1 MVNSRGNEPW
11 LVRVRSTDG
20 VVLGAGLALSDRRI
34 LTCAH
39 VVSAGGDTE
48 SPATEPSWEVLVDLL
63 GQPGSK
69 TVPARVVP
77 GCWWPPTGDQRDDI
91 ALLEL
96 AEPMSQGP
104 FAPLRRTVTV
114 DRVVMM
120 YGFPAGVEYG
130 LYVQATLMGRSGAG
144 WERFQMNSGATQPR
158 VRPGFSGAAV
168 VDVETGDVFGM
179 VVSTYLDGD
188 RNQHA
193 IGGADQ
199 GGVSWMIPVETILN
213 RLPSI
218 SGQVP
223 GKPAVDPSFRSAGD
237 TSANREAT
245 DRITAFFGRR
255 SPGNV
260 LVLVIGHRGSDVA
273 AAVRR
278 AAVLSSRE
286 LRPRID
292 PDQDPTAPPIGSID
306 LAVDVTGRSAREV
319 SQRIADWAGSD
330 ATIAAPDG
338 DRAAETTPHSMIINN
353 IDGAA
358 DPETLLS
365 EVILPLVDQAPS
377 QDLRMLLTFSG
388 ESIPLRTTL
397 LARRVASLQAAEE
410 TVRRAYRAAAALV
423 ADVPRLRPL
432 ATDLRIQLT
441 KLRAAGGDPVTAR
454 LASTERAADR
464 ALASAESVRREIAAR
479 EGLWSELDGR
489 LGAYRAMAVQH
500 GFAEDPALGT
510 SYRRA
515 HDLLLAVPCELM
527 AAEAAARE
535 YAEVVSRRVGGQRA
549 GDAS

>member
-20 VVLGAGLALSDRRI
+20 EVLGAGLALGDRRI

-48 SPATEPSWEVLVDLL
+48 SSGTEPSWEVLVDLL

-69 TVPARVVP
+69 TVSARVVP
-77 GCWWPPTGDQRDDI
+77 GCWWPPTTDQRDDI

-114 DRVVMM
+114 DRTVMM
-120 YGFPAGVEYG
+120 YGFPAGVEHG
-130 LYVQATLMGRSGAG
+130 LYVQAQLMGRSGAG
-144 WERFQMNSGATQPR
+144 WERFQMNSGPTQPR

-168 VDVETGDVFGM
+168 VDVESGDVVGM

-188 RNQHA
+188 RSQHA

-245 DRITAFFGRR
+245 ERITDFFGRG

-260 LVLVIGHRGSDVA
+260 LVLVIGHRDSDIA

-286 LRPRID
+286 LRPRTD

-306 LAVDVTGRSAREV
+306 LAVDATGRSAREV
-319 SQRIADWAGSD
+319 SQRLADWAG
-330 ATIAAPDG
+330 ATSTAPDG
-338 DRAAETTPHSMIINN
+338 YRSAETTPHSMIINN

-358 DPETLLS
+358 DPEALLS

-377 QDLRMLLTFSG
+377 QDLRIMLTFSG
-388 ESIPLRTTL
+388 ESIALRTTL

-410 TVRRAYRAAAALV
+410 AVRRAYRAAAALV
-423 ADVPRLRPL
+423 ADVPRLQPL

-441 KLRAAGGDPVTAR
+441 KLRAAGGDTVAAR

-464 ALASAESVRREIAAR
+464 ALARVESVRRKIAAR

-489 LGAYRAMAVQH
+489 VGAYRARAVQH

-515 HDLLLAVPCELM
+515 HDLLLAVPCELV
-527 AAEAAARE
+527 AAEAAVRE
-535 YAEVVSRRVGGQRA
+535 YAEMVSRRVGGQRG